1 MKNNKG
7 FTLVELLVTVAILG
21 IVTMMSF
28 PLIRN
33 ISNSNDNSK
42 YKAYLD
48 SVVNGAKL
56 YVDSY
61 SIDMFG
67 NQDTGCDF
75 VTFDDLLSHNL
86 VKDFDMNDITCN
98 TSSTFVEVS
107 KNGDKYTY
115 KGYLGCTNKNSPGTL
130 VYSLPN
136 NGEENNPSST
146 CVNVTSA
153 GTINFSLDNTPS
165 SASLSSHALKKR
177 TLKVVLSGT
186 AGINAGFNVYY
197 GWSKDRTGS
206 DIPNADW
213 KPLLFGHVPTIEQQ
227 KAKLKANQGPIT
239 TKSNFVDTPDGL
251 TGSYY
256 LVVRTNDLL
265 DVYGSKWTNEYGSD
279 TYGLGPFILDNT
291 PPVFDS
297 SSCILST
304 ASGYNNKTPKLALNV
319 TDNYSLDSEMQM
331 CVSYSS
337 YCNNF
342 VNYDAKKQLGEINKL
357 NYTGATQTV
366 YVTVKDLAGNIAQGT
381 FNYKEYK
388 YCDHTKEN
396 SAAITCENIS
406 TTCSQFCGSEGVK
419 IGKEYIGLVDSHFT
433 NVSCGKKYRSTC
445 SVPCNR
451 NVSCT
456 QGALIYEYGN
466 ISENHCDSSSD
477 IRIKYEFEAYYCNC
491 EFNTDGSL
499 NYSTS
504 RNVITFDDPTINF
517 NHSNHHYGVVHYFNN
532 DDGRRACNDTSGYPR
547 NSFVKQVCTNGNYA
561 NPSDPKFVYHGVT
574 WYTNNSAVDFTFNTN
589 YWFQKLYHN
598 GGAYRTGGHSSN
610 TRNPV
615 INITD
620 YPDPTNAC
628 HATCTNAS
636 NKQFFVD
643 SAG

>member
-33 ISNSNDNSK
+33 ISNSNNNSK

-146 CVNVTSA
+146 CVNVTST

-197 GWSKDRTGS
+197 GWSEDRTGS

-256 LVVRTNDLL
+256 LVVRTNDLM

-297 SSCILST
+297 SSSILST

-319 TDNYSLDSEMQM
+319 TDNYSSDREMKM

-337 YCNNF
+337 YCNDF
-342 VNYDAKKQLGEINKL
+342 VNYDAKKQLGQINKL
-357 NYTGATQTV
+357 DYNGTTHTV
-366 YVTVKDLAGNIAQGT
+366 YVTVKDLAGNIAQRT

-396 SAAITCENIS
+396 SAVITCENVGGAC
-406 TTCSQFCGSEGVK
+406 TQFCGSEGVQY
-419 IGKEYIGLVDSHFT
+419 GEEYIGLLDSHFN

-445 SVPCNR
+445 TKPCNR
-451 NVSCT
+451 NVSCN
-456 QGALIYEYGN
+456 QSLILYFWGDV
-466 ISENHCDSSSD
+466 ISDQTDCTGSSPHKQYKFGGYTCDCS
-477 IRIKYEFEAYYCNC
+477 YNG
-491 EFNTDGSL
+491 DGSL
-499 NYSTS
+499 SNYVVEDGIKNDFLTHNYHEYSTIYYVDS
-504 RNVITFDDPTINF
+504 DNGRSACKGDLP
-517 NHSNHHYGVVHYFNN
+517 NN
-532 DDGRRACNDTSGYPR
+532 SY
-547 NSFVKQVCTNGNYA
+547 VKQICTTGHLN
-561 NPSDPKFVYHGVT
+561 SSEDTIIFHGLRFYYGAKPADVQAFDR
-574 WYTNNSAVDFTFNTN
+574 S
-589 YWFQKLYHN
+589 YWFQFVYEN
-598 GGAYRTGGHSSN
+598 GGRNAPDTHKNYLFIPNKVSEHPNEYSACEYACNHS
-610 TRNPV
+610 
-615 INITD
+615 D
-620 YPDPTNAC
+620 
-628 HATCTNAS
+628 
-636 NKQFFVD
+636 NKAFFFK
-643 SAG
+643 